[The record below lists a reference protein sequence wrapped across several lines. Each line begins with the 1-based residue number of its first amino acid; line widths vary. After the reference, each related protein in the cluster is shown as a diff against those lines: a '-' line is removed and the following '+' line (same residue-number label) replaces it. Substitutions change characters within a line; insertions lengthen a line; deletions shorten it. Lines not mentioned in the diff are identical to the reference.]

1 MASSESI
8 DNIENQIVEEFSL
21 FDDWMDKY
29 EYIIELGK
37 NLPLI
42 DEKFKT
48 EEYKVKGCQSQVW
61 LNAEMKD
68 GKLIYKA
75 DSDAII
81 TKGLIALLIRVMS
94 GQKPEDIANAKL
106 EFINKIGMKEHL
118 SPNRSNGLMSMIN
131 YMKNY
136 ALTYSGENVK

>member
-1 MASSESI
+1 MESKSI
-8 DNIENQIVEEFSL
+8 ENIETQIEEEFSM
-21 FDDWMDKY
+21 FDDWMSKY

-42 DEKFKT
+42 DEKYKT

-75 DSDAII
+75 DSDAVI
-81 TKGLIALLIRVMS
+81 TKGLIALLIRVLS
-94 GQKPEDIANAKL
+94 NQKPQDIANAKL

-136 ALTYSGENVK
+136 ALTYSNENVN